1 MDRHRVVTAV
11 ATALL
16 LVAVAACGGSSTS
29 SPSAEASVAP
39 TEAPVPTDAASSVPS
54 DVPAS
59 PTPAPHTT
67 ATALCPGVAMRK
79 QPKAAADVL
88 VRTKVGQKV
97 RIVEVVMGDA
107 YTAGSCGM
115 SGNSWLK
122 VDRIGGKSVKT
133 LYGVP
138 FGYVAAGFFQ

>member
-16 LVAVAACGGSSTS
+16 VVSVAACGGSSA
-29 SPSAEASVAP
+29 SPSIGASVAP
-39 TEAPVPTDAASSVPS
+39 SEAPVPTGAPSAAAPS

-59 PTPAPHTT
+59 PTPAPRTT

-79 QPKAAADVL
+79 QPKADADVL
-88 VRTKVGQKV
+88 VRAKAGQKV

>member
-1 MDRHRVVTAV
+1 LDRHRVVIAV

-16 LVAVAACGGSSTS
+16 LVSVAGCGGSSA
-29 SPSAEASVAP
+29 SPSAAASVAP
-39 TEAPVPTDAASSVPS
+39 SEAPVPTDAPSAVPS
-54 DVPAS
+54 GVAAS
-59 PTPAPHTT
+59 PTPAVRTT
-67 ATALCPGVAMRK
+67 ATALCGGIAMRK

-88 VRTKVGQKV
+88 VRTKAGQKV

>member
-1 MDRHRVVTAV
+1 VIAV

-16 LVAVAACGGSSTS
+16 LVSVAACGGSSA
-29 SPSAEASVAP
+29 SPSVEASVAP
-39 TEAPVPTDAASSVPS
+39 SEAPVPTDAPSAVPS
-54 DVPAS
+54 GAPAS
-59 PTPAPHTT
+59 PTPAPRTT
-67 ATALCPGVAMRK
+67 ATALCGGIAMRK
-79 QPKAAADVL
+79 QPKADADVL
-88 VRTKVGQKV
+88 VRTKAGQKV